1 MLKETKI
8 EVRVTPDEKA
18 QIRQA
23 AEERGL
29 TMSALVRIAS
39 MQLVG
44 GRVVLR

>member
-8 EVRVTPDEKA
+8 EVRVTPDEKE

-29 TMSALVRIAS
+29 TMSALVRIAA
-39 MQLVG
+39 MQLAG